1 VIAGDWGQ
9 FLCGAE
15 ENELNALRMATRTGH
30 PAGDSGFI
38 TTLSRF
44 TGRQLQMKTPGRPR
58 KKD

>member
-15 ENELNALRMATRTGH
+15 ENERNALRMATRTGH

-38 TTLSRF
+38 TTLSRL